1 MYTIK
6 EIKKQYTA
14 EKQLQDKKTNFW
26 VYLFNRRLSFYP
38 TWLFLLLGL
47 SANQVTLLSILVGLS
62 GCVLFSFG
70 GHINFI
76 IGAILINIWAI
87 LDCVDGNL
95 ARLLNTK
102 SKYGW
107 FLDSITGFMLNSILL
122 FCMGIGIYFHPD
134 NLILI
139 LSAHLNVSSHQ
150 TISILFLIFGS
161 LGSISAMFY
170 ALIIET
176 YKSVFSKNLFQKN
189 IQNDNSNSLISKLII
204 IARYITG
211 FGFIEPILL
220 IASVLNYLSAVILFF
235 SIMNITASIYIST
248 LSIFKARL
256 N

>member
-1 MYTIK
+1 MFTIQAIR
-6 EIKKQYTA
+6 EQYTE
-14 EKQLQDKKTNFW
+14 EKRLLDKGTNLW
-26 VYLFNRRLSFYP
+26 VYLYVRKFSFYP
-38 TWLFLLLGL
+38 TWLCLKLGI
-47 SANQVTLLSILVGLS
+47 SANQVTLSSILIGMF
-62 GCVLFSFG
+62 GCVLFVLG
-70 GHINFI
+70 GKVNIVM
-76 IGAILINIWAI
+76 GAVLINVWSV